1 MSTKQFF
8 IACLLAVCVR
18 ADESACDCSS
28 ETSKVETLSSQVK
41 KLEGE
46 LEGSISSTKTV
57 EQQLGAL
64 KSSSQTNE
72 ANLQKKMKEMEA
84 SQSSSENALQQKVKE
99 LETSKTNSQKAE
111 AELQKKVK
119 ELEASQ
125 SSSENALQ
133 KKVKELETSK
143 TNSQMAE
150 ADLQKKVKEL
160 EGSHASSGKE
170 TEKQM
175 KALKTTSQETEA
187 ALREQIR
194 ELSEQLK
201 DAKKSGEISMM
212 GFASTVGSMTNGVVK
227 HALDHTDLDEQLST
241 KVGTHVNTARGA
253 AGKMASNLKDRITSV
268 KYADVLERVS
278 SSETYQKVTDKVA
291 EKTQSLR
298 PHIDKARVHLEPA
311 LAKAK
316 DLAGPAWTKAQPT
329 LEMAKTKALETYVAS
344 AAAVQTHVLPV
355 LKRGGSSALDQ
366 VSEAALAQLQK
377 VMTPT
382 FAAIQQAV
390 PEHSESLPK
399 HPIDQAL
406 FLLAGVVLAY
416 YSLYFVRVA
425 LRITLRLTT
434 RTSWMSVKLFKLIVM
449 IPLRIVLYLIDL
461 MWWVATLFYC
471 CGLCRKKKK
480 AAKLA
485 TKAKK
490 EEKKTGETTAK
501 ASETVTAAECQALF
515 ETSKKQNK
523 VAEAA
528 QALAKNVKN
537 KKPMKA
543 TSVQGKILTK
553 EVFLQTCKK
562 FNVDI
567 KKLDL

>member
-1 MSTKQFF
+1 MSTKHFF
-8 IACLLAVCVR
+8 IACLLAVCIR

-46 LEGSISSTKTV
+46 LEGSISSAKTV

-84 SQSSSENALQQKVKE
+84 SQSSSENALQKKVTE
-99 LETSKTNSQKAE
+99 LETSKTNSQK
-111 AELQKKVK
+111 
-119 ELEASQ
+119 
-125 SSSENALQ
+125 
-133 KKVKELETSK
+133 
-143 TNSQMAE
+143 AE

-175 KALKTTSQETEA
+175 KVLKTTSQETEA

-201 DAKKSGEISMM
+201 DAKKSGEISMI

-227 HALDHTDLDEQLST
+227 HALDHTDLDEKLST

-268 KYADVLERVS
+268 NYADVLERVS
-278 SSETYQKVTDKVA
+278 SSEAYQKVTDKVA

-366 VSEAALAQLQK
+366 VSEAGLAQLEK

-490 EEKKTGETTAK
+490 EDKKTGESTAK